1 VTKPK
6 AVTEPKPDPR
16 EQCRGRVRYPALDGA
31 QVAAKVLRGIGRP
44 VGDPKRCAVC
54 SGYHLPAQKQQRARG
69 RAA

>member
-1 VTKPK
+1 MTKPR

-31 QVAAKVLRGIGRP
+31 QLAARVLRGIGRP
-44 VGDPKRCAVC
+44 VGDPRKCGTC
-54 SGYHLPAQKQQRARG
+54 SGFHLPAQKQATRG